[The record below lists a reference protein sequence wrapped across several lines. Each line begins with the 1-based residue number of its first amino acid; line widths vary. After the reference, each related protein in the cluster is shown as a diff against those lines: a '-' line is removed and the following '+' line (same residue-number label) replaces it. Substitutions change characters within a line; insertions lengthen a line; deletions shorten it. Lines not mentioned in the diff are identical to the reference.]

1 MAQPSI
7 GNELAMIDD
16 WCSMMA
22 GIRSDKQSGALWPH
36 CYIEGWVCPQ
46 KPAFLRSISEQMG
59 K

>member
-1 MAQPSI
+1 
-7 GNELAMIDD
+7 MIDD